1 MIPNPLN
8 WFGEYPL
15 TLSLSPSGRGNP
27 GISAADNSD
36 VASSQAASGLRMR
49 GTPERSA
56 ADTPRRARPNGERD
70 RVRGDFLKQRKQ
82 IERVRYEG

>member
-1 MIPNPLN
+1 MIPNPPN

-15 TLSLSPSGRGNP
+15 TLSLSPPARLGEQATQPGRIRKRMRLGERTP
-27 GISAADNSD
+27 ELSAADIP
-36 VASSQAASGLRMR
+36 GF
-49 GTPERSA
+49 P
-56 ADTPRRARPNGERD
+56 RPNGERD